1 MRVVVAMSGGVD
13 SAVAAA
19 RLLRQGHEPIG
30 VTLGLVD
37 LSAQGLAPSRCCSAA
52 DVEVARGVCA
62 MLGIPHHAIGVE
74 AAFRAAVLEPFVDSY
89 LAGRTPSPCVRCNS
103 RVKFTELVEI
113 ADRLGARCLATGHF
127 ARRVEGRQDVE
138 LWRGRDRGKDQSY
151 FLFELSPATL
161 GRVLFPLGD
170 ADKQEVRREA
180 RALGLAN
187 AERPDSQEAC
197 FVPEGGSY
205 LDVLD
210 RLVPDRLPGPGE
222 VVDRDGRVLGRHD
235 GVHRFTVGQR
245 RGLGVA
251 GHQPHYVVEIQPE
264 RRRVVVGPAAAAKR
278 RRLEL
283 VECNWLA
290 APGVVPR
297 RVAVQVRS
305 RHDPVAATISAGAG
319 GTGIVEFDEPV
330 LAPAPGQAA
339 VAYDGDRVLGGG
351 WIVKTG

>member
-19 RLLRQGHEPIG
+19 RLLSQGHESIG

-52 DVEVARGVCA
+52 DVEVARNVCA
-62 MLGIPHHAIGVE
+62 ALGIPHHAVGVE
-74 AAFRAAVLEPFVDSY
+74 AAFRGAVLEPFVESY

-103 RVKFTELVEI
+103 RVKFRELAAI
-113 ADRLGARCLATGHF
+113 ADRLGTQWLATGHF
-127 ARRVEGRQDVE
+127 ARRTDCGGEAE
-138 LWRGRDRGKDQSY
+138 LRRGRDHGKDQSY
-151 FLFELSPATL
+151 YLFDLTPALL
-161 GRVLFPLGD
+161 GRVMFPLGD
-170 ADKQEVRREA
+170 ADKEEVRREA

-187 AERPDSQEAC
+187 AERPDSQEVC

-205 LDVLD
+205 LDVLE
-210 RLVPDRLPGPGE
+210 RLVPARLDAGGD
-222 VVDRDGRVLGRHD
+222 VVDTAGRVLGSHA
-235 GVHRFTVGQR
+235 GIHRFTVGQR

-251 GHQPHYVVEIQPE
+251 GHRPRYVVDIQAGQ
-264 RRRVVVGPAAAAKR
+264 RRVVVGSRAEAER

-283 VECNWLA
+283 ADCNWLVDIGG
-290 APGVVPR
+290 APR
-297 RVAVQVRS
+297 QALVQVRS
-305 RHDPVAATISAGAG
+305 RHDAAAAVVSAGAR
-319 GTGIVEFDEPV
+319 GTAVVEFDQPV